1 MTLLSARTICGARLN
16 KFNETAGADLARKQR
31 RGFVPF
37 TGTAMPAHPA
47 HDLDALPQVALEI
60 DVQTALALSRATSR
74 AVTAISPKAHRA
86 MMDALGVEAATQE
99 AQGGPV
105 AELVAALIK
114 GHLDQL
120 K

>member
-1 MTLLSARTICGARLN
+1 MPRPARTP
-16 KFNETAGADLARKQR
+16 TSPADAAL
-31 RGFVPF
+31 
-37 TGTAMPAHPA
+37 T
-47 HDLDALPQVALEI
+47 LDI
-60 DVQTALALSRATSR
+60 QTALALSRATTR

-86 MMDALGVEAATQE
+86 MMDALAVEAAQQQ

-114 GHLDQL
+114 GHLNLL

>member
-1 MTLLSARTICGARLN
+1 MVEYRCRRPLERQGGILDRRPDFEMPSLAPEAARPVAT
-16 KFNETAGADLARKQR
+16 
-31 RGFVPF
+31 
-37 TGTAMPAHPA
+37 
-47 HDLDALPQVALEI
+47 VALEI

-74 AVTAISPKAHRA
+74 AVIAISPKAHRA

-105 AELVAALIK
+105 GELVAALIK

-120 K
+120 R

>member
-1 MTLLSARTICGARLN
+1 MSAQPVP
-16 KFNETAGADLARKQR
+16 DLAS
-31 RGFVPF
+31 VPS
-37 TGTAMPAHPA
+37 T
-47 HDLDALPQVALEI
+47 ALEI

-74 AVTAISPKAHRA
+74 AVIAISPKAHRA

-99 AQGGPV
+99 IQGGPV
-105 AELVAALIK
+105 AELVAALIR

>member
-1 MTLLSARTICGARLN
+1 
-16 KFNETAGADLARKQR
+16 
-31 RGFVPF
+31 
-37 TGTAMPAHPA
+37 MPAPEPLYRGLAAAPSFPDWTARQMPA
-47 HDLDALPQVALEI
+47 SPALNPDSVPSVALEV
-60 DVQTALALSRATSR
+60 DVQTALALSRATTR

-86 MMDALGVEAATQE
+86 MMDALAIEAAVQH
-99 AQGGPV
+99 AHGGPV

>member
-1 MTLLSARTICGARLN
+1 MPSPAANGI
-16 KFNETAGADLARKQR
+16 EPTAA
-31 RGFVPF
+31 
-37 TGTAMPAHPA
+37 
-47 HDLDALPQVALEI
+47 VALEI

-74 AVTAISPKAHRA
+74 AVIAISPKAHRA

>member
-1 MTLLSARTICGARLN
+1 MTSR
-16 KFNETAGADLARKQR
+16 
-31 RGFVPF
+31 
-37 TGTAMPAHPA
+37 PAL
-47 HDLDALPQVALEI
+47 DLDAVPAVALEI

-86 MMDALGVEAATQE
+86 MMDALGIEAASQQ

-105 AELVAALIK
+105 AELVAALLR